1 MPRKAGPLH
10 DGSNHGVDGPSQAQ
24 SQPSA
29 DDVRAQ
35 LERLV
40 ASPDIDL
47 PPRARRFLRYI
58 VEETLAGRGNRIKAY
73 TVGTEVF
80 ERDSNFDAQSDPVVR
95 IEAGRLR
102 RALEHYYLVPGLFDP
117 VIIDV
122 PKGAYVPHFTLRSLP
137 GAEAVKAV
145 NRPSPST
152 PLPENR
158 FALRSRPRRS
168 LLIGLSA
175 AVLAAA
181 VTVFIWWGSSQW
193 IPQQSIQ
200 SSATTPSG
208 PTLVVIPF
216 ASLGEGPETK
226 SYAQGLTE
234 EVLSQLA
241 RFKELSVLGRET
253 SRSNPPDANAVHIQ
267 RELGV
272 RYVLEGSVRTAEHH
286 LRVTSRL
293 LDAETGAVLWSQAY
307 DDDLRV
313 RSFFAIQDNVAQK
326 VATAIGQPYGIVFR
340 ADERREQAKAPEDLD
355 AYACTLRFYG
365 YRAALSPASHA
376 AIRTCLERAVA
387 QYPSYATAW
396 AMLSML
402 YLDEDRFGFNPRP
415 GSPTATRRSIDAA
428 RLANRLDPENVRGLQ
443 ALMTALFFTEQPVE
457 ALQVGERAVALNP
470 NDTELLAEFGSR
482 IGQAGDR
489 QRGMALMEQALA
501 RTPGHSGYYNGT
513 LAQLAYLDRDFQRA
527 EVLMRQV
534 SLEKFPLYY
543 FVSAIIYAQL
553 GMEPQAADARDRF
566 LQARP
571 TFFEQW
577 DREVSKRNYSSKDRA
592 LLAEG
597 ARKAGFPIPDTTAA
611 ETALQSDAPER

>member
-1 MPRKAGPLH
+1 MH
-10 DGSNHGVDGPSQAQ
+10 DGSNHEVDGLSQAQ

-40 ASPDIDL
+40 ASPDLDL

-73 TVGTEVF
+73 SVGTEVF

-122 PKGAYVPHFTLRSLP
+122 PKGAYVPHFTLRALP
-137 GAEAVKAV
+137 RVEAVKAV
-145 NRPSPST
+145 DPPSPST

-158 FALRSRPRRS
+158 FALRSRPRHS

-175 AVLAAA
+175 AVLAA
-181 VTVFIWWGSSQW
+181 VTVLIWWGASQW
-193 IPQQSIQ
+193 ISQQSVQ

-253 SRSNPPDANAVHIQ
+253 SKTIPPGANVVQIQ

-272 RYVLEGSVRTAEHH
+272 RYVLEGSVRSAEHQ
-286 LRVTSRL
+286 LRMTSRL

-313 RSFFAIQDNVAQK
+313 RSFFAIQDNVAEK

-355 AYACTLRFYG
+355 AYGCTLRFYS
-365 YRAALSPASHA
+365 YRAALNPAGHA
-376 AIRTCLERAVA
+376 AIRTCLEQAVA
-387 QYPSYATAW
+387 RYPSYATAW

-402 YLDEDRFGFNPRP
+402 YLDEDRFGFNPRS

-443 ALMTALFFTEQPVE
+443 ALMTALFFTEQPTE

-482 IGQAGDR
+482 IGQAGDH

-501 RTPGHSGYYNGT
+501 RNPGHSGYYNGT

-577 DREVSKRNYSSKDRA
+577 DREVSKRNYSPKDAA

-611 ETALQSDAPER
+611 ETALQMALQPGAPER